1 MVMMMTV
8 VVVVVTQMDRG
19 SSASPRAGR
28 LTWAMTSR

>member
-1 MVMMMTV
+1 MVMMMT

-28 LTWAMTSR
+28 LTWAMT